1 MSKAGLWPREKPR
14 PVESNAEIRLYEA
27 SAGDLPVRDCR
38 WFLYSKLLDYSLR
51 EQVHSFVNKLVSR
64 FPSVNIFTVRCS
76 HNIKANG
83 RLETFSPGWHRRK
96 FRLSQ

>member
-27 SAGDLPVRDCR
+27 FTGDLPVRDGR
-38 WFLYSKLLDYSLR
+38 GFLYSKLLDYSLR

-64 FPSVNIFTVRCS
+64 FPSVNV
-76 HNIKANG
+76 
-83 RLETFSPGWHRRK
+83 FSVWHRHK

>member
-27 SAGDLPVRDCR
+27 FAGDLPVRDGR
-38 WFLYSKLLDYSLR
+38 WFLYSKLLDHSLR

-64 FPSVNIFTVRCS
+64 FPSVNIFTVRRS

-83 RLETFSPGWHRRK
+83 GLETFSPGWHRRK